1 LVINGRPLKHQTMNS
16 VAQHK
21 IGVAEIFHLFKD
33 DFLKLYPQPAEHH
46 QVMHLIQACRT
57 AKLGGHLQT
66 CDHCNFSK
74 PMYNSCRC
82 RMCPQCQSLKKERWV
97 SARKNELLPCSYLH
111 GVFTLPHE
119 INILAS
125 RNKDIIYKTWVD
137 EPVLEI
143 EGLIPDGAIL
153 GCYTAAKNILSE
165 PPADYSKVYFY
176 FDEDK
181 LDIVKKR
188 YPPAKGNNN
197 LFVLKTYSKQ
207 IDYGNITTL
216 PQTFVDLWNLS
227 DWYAKDFL
235 TAMERR
241 IDGILS

>member
-1 LVINGRPLKHQTMNS
+1 MQKIETIWHSLLWDALEKREFRHTQKAISEHFGYSLSTVNLAIKEAES
-16 VAQHK
+16 VGAIK
-21 IGVAEIFHLFKD
+21 MSGKFFTVSDVK
-33 DFLKLYPQPAEHH
+33 KLLYFWATH
-46 QVMHLIQACRT
+46 
-57 AKLGGHLQT
+57 
-66 CDHCNFSK
+66 
-74 PMYNSCRC
+74 
-82 RMCPQCQSLKKERWV
+82 
-97 SARKNELLPCSYLH
+97 
-111 GVFTLPHE
+111 
-119 INILAS
+119 
-125 RNKDIIYKTWVD
+125 RNLTRDIIYKTWVD

>member
-1 LVINGRPLKHQTMNS
+1 MLKIETLWHHLLWSALEKGEFQLTQKSLADYFGYSLSTVNLA
-16 VAQHK
+16 VKK
-21 IGVAEIFHLFKD
+21 IEEAGSDKDIKRLLYYWATHRNFK
-33 DFLKLYPQPAEHH
+33 
-46 QVMHLIQACRT
+46 
-57 AKLGGHLQT
+57 
-66 CDHCNFSK
+66 
-74 PMYNSCRC
+74 
-82 RMCPQCQSLKKERWV
+82 
-97 SARKNELLPCSYLH
+97 
-111 GVFTLPHE
+111 
-119 INILAS
+119 
-125 RNKDIIYKTWVD
+125 KDIIYKTWVD

-235 TAMERR
+235 EALERK
-241 IDGILS
+241 IDGLLP

>member
-1 LVINGRPLKHQTMNS
+1 MQKIETIWHSLLWDALEKREFRHTQKAISEHFGYSLSTVNLAIKEAES
-16 VAQHK
+16 VGAIK
-21 IGVAEIFHLFKD
+21 MSGKFFTVSDVK
-33 DFLKLYPQPAEHH
+33 KLLYFWATH
-46 QVMHLIQACRT
+46 
-57 AKLGGHLQT
+57 
-66 CDHCNFSK
+66 
-74 PMYNSCRC
+74 
-82 RMCPQCQSLKKERWV
+82 
-97 SARKNELLPCSYLH
+97 
-111 GVFTLPHE
+111 
-119 INILAS
+119 
-125 RNKDIIYKTWVD
+125 RNLTRDIIYKTWVD
-137 EPVLEI
+137 EPISEI